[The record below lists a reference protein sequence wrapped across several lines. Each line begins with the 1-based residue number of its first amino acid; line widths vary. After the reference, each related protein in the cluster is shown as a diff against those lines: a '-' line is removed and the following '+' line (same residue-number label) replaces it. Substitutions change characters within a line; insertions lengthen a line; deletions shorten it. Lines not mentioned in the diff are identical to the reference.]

1 MAAVLR
7 VGMDSAGGIIAGPP
21 LAPTVFV
28 NGAPIVVVGTLI
40 APHGPGPHAAASM
53 AMGSSSVFAGGLPV
67 CRDGDAA
74 SCGDSGSGGS
84 PDVNAG

>member
-7 VGMDSAGGIIAGPP
+7 VGMDTAGGIIAGPP

-40 APHGPGPHAAASM
+40 APHGTPPHDAAAM

-74 SCGDSGSGGS
+74 TCGDTGSGGS